1 MFPFVLL
8 AYDRLVLKRSGLDGR
23 RRFLRFHLPLIGI
36 VLFLGVARLLI
47 FIRVE
52 HAATSQAL
60 GRALG
65 YLGLQFEAVW
75 KYVQLLVLPLHQS
88 IAHNVTGFVSLSV
101 LGALSL
107 VTTCVLAFL
116 VRERAPLFT
125 FGLAWFFLLMVP
137 SSSVV
142 PLQSPMAEHR
152 VYLASIGLFLTVSTV
167 FARLVGKLR
176 DRLVARRIL
185 YAAGVLVVGGLA
197 ILTVARNA
205 VWSDPV
211 ALWREATFSAPRWD
225 TYTALGHALRAAGDC
240 HAALEAY
247 GAASRLEPQRF
258 VPLVAAWGCLS
269 DLGRGD
275 EARVISE
282 HIRRADPELK
292 QVCDEIRVLAPHL
305 VSFEACVETLRPML
319 APKT

>member
-1 MFPFVLL
+1 
-8 AYDRLVLKRSGLDGR
+8 
-23 RRFLRFHLPLIGI
+23 
-36 VLFLGVARLLI
+36 
-47 FIRVE
+47 
-52 HAATSQAL
+52 
-60 GRALG
+60 
-65 YLGLQFEAVW
+65 
-75 KYVQLLVLPLHQS
+75 
-88 IAHNVTGFVSLSV
+88 V

-152 VYLASIGLFLTVSTV
+152 VYLASIGLFLAVSTV

-185 YAAGVLVVGGLA
+185 YAAGVLVLGGLA
-197 ILTVARNA
+197 ILT
-205 VWSDPV
+205 
-211 ALWREATFSAPRWD
+211 
-225 TYTALGHALRAAGDC
+225 LRDAGDC
-240 HAALEAY
+240 QAALEAY

-258 VPLVAAWGCLS
+258 VPLVAGWVCLS
-269 DLGRGD
+269 NLGRGD

-282 HIRRADPELK
+282 HIRRVDPELK

-305 VSFEACVETLRPML
+305 VSLEACRETLRPML
-319 APKT
+319 GVETLRPADP